1 MPFIEHIAVLFAIFQ
16 YNTVLVATYL
26 LFCLYTTLT
35 KKSEVAVLFFTL
47 TGGFKTIYEGDLVAI
62 KCQRKESQEI
72 SIKVRQGN
80 CEALLISCLV
90 FLKTLNTNVVTL

>member
-26 LFCLYTTLT
+26 LFFLYTTLT

-62 KCQRKESQEI
+62 KCQRKEI
-72 SIKVRQGN
+72 SIKVRQDN
-80 CEALLISCLV
+80 CGALLISCLV
-90 FLKTLNTNVVTL
+90 F

>member
-90 FLKTLNTNVVTL
+90 FF